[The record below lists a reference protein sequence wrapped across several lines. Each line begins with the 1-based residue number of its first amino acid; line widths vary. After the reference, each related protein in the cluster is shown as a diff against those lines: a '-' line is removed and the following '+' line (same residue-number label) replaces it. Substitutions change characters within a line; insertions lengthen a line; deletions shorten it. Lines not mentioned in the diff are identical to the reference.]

1 MQVAK
6 QPETDSN
13 SRKYPCTNCNFQQ
26 KPKQGNAE
34 KQGDK
39 QEDANEPEVCC
50 QYTDVKSTASARRSR
65 NGSRSSDL
73 SFSDIA
79 SF

>member
-50 QYTDVKSTASARRSR
+50 QYTDCEVDSLRQTQQKRIP
-65 NGSRSSDL
+65 
-73 SFSDIA
+73 F
-79 SF
+79 F